1 MRPTVRYKSAADFV
15 TDEIQRLILNGDLA
29 GGTRIDQVELA
40 TQLGVSRHPVRQA
53 IERLGERG
61 FIQVLP
67 HRSAVV
73 ADLSVSDMEELYELR
88 LSLETTAIERGWDT
102 LLGDRLTKIETA
114 YEAVRRAEAS
124 EDLDEFMLANRA
136 FHLSMYEGCG
146 NRHLERCIVTLFD
159 LSERYQRTALRHAG
173 RIVRSVDDHAHMM
186 DAIHRRDKEALK
198 ALIIEHNQGTRNTVR
213 QQIG

>member
-29 GGTRIDQVELA
+29 GGARIDQVELA
-40 TQLGVSRHPVRQA
+40 TQFGVSRHPVRQA

-73 ADLSVSDMEELYELR
+73 ADLSVADMEELYELR
-88 LSLETTAIERGWDT
+88 LSLETTAIKRGWDA
-102 LLGDRLTKIETA
+102 LPGDRLHKIEAA
-114 YEAVRRAEAS
+114 YEILRRAEAG

-173 RIVRSVDDHAHMM
+173 RVARSVDDHARMM
-186 DAIHRRDKEALK
+186 DAIRRRDREGLEALV
-198 ALIIEHNQGTRNTVR
+198 IEHNQGTKDTVR
-213 QQIG
+213 RPIG

>member
-1 MRPTVRYKSAADFV
+1 
-15 TDEIQRLILNGDLA
+15 
-29 GGTRIDQVELA
+29 
-40 TQLGVSRHPVRQA
+40 
-53 IERLGERG
+53 
-61 FIQVLP
+61 
-67 HRSAVV
+67 
-73 ADLSVSDMEELYELR
+73 
-88 LSLETTAIERGWDT
+88 
-102 LLGDRLTKIETA
+102 
-114 YEAVRRAEAS
+114 
-124 EDLDEFMLANRA
+124 MLANRA

-198 ALIIEHNQGTRNTVR
+198 ALIIEHNQGTKNTVR